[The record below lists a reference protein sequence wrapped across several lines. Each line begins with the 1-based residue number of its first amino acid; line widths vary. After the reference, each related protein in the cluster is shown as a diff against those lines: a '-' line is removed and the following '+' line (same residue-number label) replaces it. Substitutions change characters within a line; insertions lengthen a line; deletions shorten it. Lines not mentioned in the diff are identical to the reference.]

1 MTECLGPEEAGAL
14 CHALTATPAPTS
26 IRINPRKLSS
36 APFDEGLLRP
46 VPWCT
51 GGFYLKERPTFTLD
65 PRLHAGAYYVQEA
78 SSMFLE
84 QAWRTIVA
92 HGGGRPRRVLDLCAA
107 PGGKSTLW
115 RSLIPDD
122 ALLVANEPIRQRA
135 QILAENLTKWGHP
148 ATVVTSA
155 YPEEFAPFEGFFD
168 IIGADVPCS
177 GEGMFR
183 KDETARSEWSPEAV
197 ERCAERQW
205 QIVSDIWPAL
215 RPGGWMVY
223 STCTFNR
230 REDEEMATR
239 ICRELGATM
248 VEIPVMPEWGTAG
261 HCHFYPHRAEG
272 EGFFLTLLRKDGG
285 EDWES
290 DGGTYTAK
298 KGRKGKENRMPAV
311 KNAAQVVKWLNDS
324 DTYRIFRPSEQH
336 IAAIHKIF
344 ADDAARLSSRLRVLT
359 AGVLLAEEKGSKLI
373 PQHALALSDALAEDA
388 FPRAELPLADALAY
402 LRRESITLSSD
413 VPRGYVI
420 VTFDAL
426 PLGFVNN
433 LGARANNLYPDAWKI
448 RIQVPRQA

>member
-1 MTECLGPEEAGAL
+1 
-14 CHALTATPAPTS
+14 
-26 IRINPRKLSS
+26 
-36 APFDEGLLRP
+36 
-46 VPWCT
+46 
-51 GGFYLKERPTFTLD
+51 
-65 PRLHAGAYYVQEA
+65 
-78 SSMFLE
+78 
-84 QAWRTIVA
+84 
-92 HGGGRPRRVLDLCAA
+92 
-107 PGGKSTLW
+107 
-115 RSLIPDD
+115 
-122 ALLVANEPIRQRA
+122 
-135 QILAENLTKWGHP
+135 
-148 ATVVTSA
+148 
-155 YPEEFAPFEGFFD
+155 
-168 IIGADVPCS
+168 
-177 GEGMFR
+177 
-183 KDETARSEWSPEAV
+183 
-197 ERCAERQW
+197 
-205 QIVSDIWPAL
+205 
-215 RPGGWMVY
+215 MVY

-311 KNAAQVVKWLNDS
+311 KNAAQVVKWLDDS
-324 DTYRIFRPSEQH
+324 DAYRIFRPSEQH

-359 AGVLLAEEKGSKLI
+359 AGVLLAEEKGPKLI